1 MCFSATASFV
11 AGGTLTATGALT
23 LSKAKTKKELPLG
36 SIPLLFGIQQ
46 AVEGVVWVSF
56 GSTVINTI
64 AANVFLFFAYVLWPL
79 YVPVAVLLVETH
91 PIRRK
96 ILQAFSVVGLA
107 IGMYLIY
114 FLVIEPGKAHI
125 LNQSIAYDFRHVYD
139 LLYVAPYVIV
149 TTVSGIVS
157 SHRVLNFFGVAT
169 LIAFFVSQW
178 FYSVNF
184 ISVWCFFAAIL
195 SVLVLWHFIKKPVA
209 ERLVDTG

>member
-23 LSKAKTKKELPLG
+23 LSKAKTKKELPLA
-36 SIPLLFGIQQ
+36 SIPLLFGVQQ

-56 GSTVINTI
+56 GSTMINAL
-64 AANVFLFFAYVLWPL
+64 AANAFLFFAYVLWPI

-91 PIRRK
+91 PLRRK
-96 ILQAFSVVGLA
+96 ILQVFSVLGLA
-107 IGMYLIY
+107 VGMYLLY
-114 FLVIEPGKAHI
+114 FLIIEPGKAHI

-149 TTVSGIVS
+149 TTVSGMVS
-157 SHRVLNFFGVAT
+157 SHRVLNLFGVTT